1 MRTPLELVKNLIK
14 LFCCNISGYSTPLKG
29 SVQWCLGH
37 ENVKSATLFE
47 MQKVMTKRTHWW
59 TNISDSLYK
68 KEKLIA
74 SSDGNTETGVGETAK
89 RLASM
94 AVKRHSVIIQSAYD
108 FLPVAPTCEGWVTF
122 RMSFGPG
129 QCTERG
135 TPTNSFTDE
144 LIGTICEWYDEHRW
158 DE

>member
-1 MRTPLELVKNLIK
+1 M
-14 LFCCNISGYSTPLKG
+14 
-29 SVQWCLGH
+29 
-37 ENVKSATLFE
+37 
-47 MQKVMTKRTHWW
+47 
-59 TNISDSLYK
+59 LYK

-94 AVKRHSVIIQSAYD
+94 AVKRHSVIIHSAYD

-144 LIGTICEWYDEHRW
+144 LIGTICE
-158 DE
+158 